1 LELFNK
7 LREVRMTLSKEFKV
21 PPYVIFSDATLRDM
35 ARYLPETKQDFLNIK
50 GIGEK
55 KYKQIGEQ
63 FNAILTQ
70 WIKDHTKEDKTTK
83 INQLIQQFNSI
94 LTHMIKDHPKEDTAI
109 QINQDHF
116 KQPTEKNELPSHRET
131 YKLFQSGNQIKD
143 IASMRDLTEQTIENH
158 LFKCYKE
165 GFFIPWNIFLSDTE
179 EKEIL
184 EVKNTLPDSTL
195 KALKE
200 ELSEAHTYTKIKAA
214 LVKNNFY

>member
-1 LELFNK
+1 
-7 LREVRMTLSKEFKV
+7 
-21 PPYVIFSDATLRDM
+21 M

-55 KYKQIGEQ
+55 KYKQFGEQ
-63 FNAILTQ
+63 FNVILTK
-70 WIKDHTKEDKTTK
+70 W
-83 INQLIQQFNSI
+83 
-94 LTHMIKDHPKEDTAI
+94 IKDHPKEDKAI

-131 YKLFQSGNQIKD
+131 YKLFQNSKQIKDIKINQNHLKQPTEKNELPSNRETYKLFQSGKQIKD
-143 IASMRDLTEQTIENH
+143 IASMRNLTEQTIENH

-165 GFFIPWNIFLSDTE
+165 GFSIPWNIFLSDTE
-179 EKEIL
+179 EMEIL
-184 EVKNTLPDSTL
+184 EVKNTLPDATL